1 MTDTA
6 TTEMDRPAAV
16 EHEHLDVLVVGAG
29 LSGINAAHHLETTCP
44 WARYAVFEGRAR
56 IGGTWDL
63 FRYPGIRS
71 DSDMFTFSYPW
82 RPWPIERTIGR
93 GEEIR
98 QYIEDTAREDDSY
111 SKIRFRHRIVRAE
124 WSSEDNR
131 WTVTAERIG
140 DDGKA
145 VETLEVTAG
154 FILSCTGY
162 YRYDR
167 GYLPD
172 WEGMDEYQGQ
182 LIHPQS
188 WPEDADL
195 ADKRIVVIGSGA
207 TAVTLVPELA
217 KVSPNVTMLQR
228 SPTYMVSLP
237 TTNPPTKVLSRTLP
251 ARFRGDVL
259 RWQYVLATLG
269 MYKISRNAPGLMK
282 RVLRKQL
289 EQQLPADFDID
300 LHFTPNYDPWDQ
312 RLCVVTD
319 GDLFKAIRKGTVEIK
334 TDHIEAFTPTGIQL
348 RSGELLEADV
358 IIAATGLDVQIGGGT
373 ELFVDGDKVDPAT
386 KLTYKGS
393 MLDGVPNMAMV
404 IGYANASWT
413 LKSDLTCGFMAR
425 VLNHMRLTGSERVT
439 AVNRGGETADGNL
452 MGLSS
457 GYITRADD
465 RLPRQGRSYPWRNYQ
480 SYIKDYRALHRS
492 DVVDEVLEYR

>member
-195 ADKRIVVIGSGA
+195 TDKRIVVIGSGA

-217 KVSPNVTMLQR
+217 RVSPTRDDAAAL
-228 SPTYMVSLP
+228 T
-237 TTNPPTKVLSRTLP
+237 
-251 ARFRGDVL
+251 
-259 RWQYVLATLG
+259 
-269 MYKISRNAPGLMK
+269 
-282 RVLRKQL
+282 
-289 EQQLPADFDID
+289 D
-300 LHFTPNYDPWDQ
+300 LH
-312 RLCVVTD
+312 
-319 GDLFKAIRKGTVEIK
+319 
-334 TDHIEAFTPTGIQL
+334 
-348 RSGELLEADV
+348 
-358 IIAATGLDVQIGGGT
+358 GLASHHEPAHQGP
-373 ELFVDGDKVDPAT
+373 KPDPA
-386 KLTYKGS
+386 GA
-393 MLDGVPNMAMV
+393 VP
-404 IGYANASWT
+404 
-413 LKSDLTCGFMAR
+413 R
-425 VLNHMRLTGSERVT
+425 
-439 AVNRGGETADGNL
+439 
-452 MGLSS
+452 
-457 GYITRADD
+457 
-465 RLPRQGRSYPWRNYQ
+465 
-480 SYIKDYRALHRS
+480 
-492 DVVDEVLEYR
+492 